1 MLLKAAKKLSCGDV
15 LMPDIGNDELIHI
28 AKRELAQK
36 LVEMMYEK
44 DLVRTEIRLEQEAG
58 RPIVTVTAIVRAY
71 NPDD

>member
-1 MLLKAAKKLSCGDV
+1 MLLKVAKKLSCGDV
-15 LMPDIGNDELIHI
+15 LMPAISNDELIRI

-36 LVEMMYEK
+36 LIEMMYEK

-58 RPIVTVTAIVRAY
+58 RPIVTVTAIVLAY

>member
-1 MLLKAAKKLSCGDV
+1 MLLKAVKKLSCGDV
-15 LMPDIGNDELIHI
+15 MMPGISNDELVHI

-58 RPIVTVTAIVRAY
+58 RPSVTVTAIVRAY